1 MTPFLVHDAT
11 GRILRS
17 GTCPADHVALQ
28 ARDGETAIAAHGRD
42 DTHWVDGGAVVER
55 PATGLPEAHTL
66 AADADWT
73 VPDVPEGTAVRIDGA
88 AMGATDAEGLTLSFG
103 PPGRGVVELA
113 PPFPWRPARCVVI
126 VE

>member
-1 MTPFLVHDAT
+1 MTAFVVHDAE

-17 GTCPADHVALQ
+17 GTCPPCHVALQ
-28 ARDGETAIAAHGRD
+28 ARDGETAIAAQGRD

-66 AADADWT
+66 AADTDWT
-73 VPDVPEGTAVRIDGA
+73 VSDVPDGTGLRVDGVAVGTVEG
-88 AMGATDAEGLTLSFG
+88 GLTLSFG
-103 PPGRGVVELA
+103 TPGRVVVELA
-113 PPFPWRPARCVVI
+113 PPFPWRPARCVVT